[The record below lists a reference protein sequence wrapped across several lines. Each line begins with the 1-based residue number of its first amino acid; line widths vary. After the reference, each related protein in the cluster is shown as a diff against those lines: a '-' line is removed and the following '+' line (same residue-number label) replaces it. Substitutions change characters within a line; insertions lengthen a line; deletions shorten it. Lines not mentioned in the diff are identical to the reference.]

1 MARTGVQYEDVQR
14 AIESLM
20 ARGEAP
26 SVQKIREVLGTGSFT
41 TISDHLRDWRQRR
54 AEKRDEPLSQTMPD
68 SLTETL
74 ATVWKEAQSLANES
88 LVHYRQEADKQ
99 TVEAREAEAQAQR
112 RAEDAEQRLSALSEQ
127 LAQVQA
133 RLEERV
139 QALATLTNEQEH
151 WQQLQDKLEKRLTLA
166 QEDIAAMERTREVDH
181 ERHQQAIQAQESEW
195 KERLAQEEA
204 RHEASETRLMK
215 MLDDARLE
223 KSELD
228 KQHRRRQE
236 QLEKRVERLDAQA
249 AEQRKQL
256 QEEERRRFEEA
267 SARQQRETELKD
279 MRAQLEHSSA
289 EYSRLEAQL
298 GQLTHENKL
307 LKERLA
313 FAPLPPFVC

>member
-41 TISDHLRDWRQRR
+41 TISDHLREWRQRR
-54 AEKRDEPLSQTMPD
+54 AEKRDEPLSQAMPD

-74 ATVWKEAQSLANES
+74 AVVWKEAQGLANES
-88 LVHYRQEADKQ
+88 LVHYRHEADKQ
-99 TVEAREAEAQAQR
+99 TSAARESEAQSQR

-139 QALATLTNEQEH
+139 QALATLTHEREH
-151 WQQLQDKLEKRLTLA
+151 WQQHQEKLEKRLTLA
-166 QEDIAAMERTREVDH
+166 QEDATALERSREHDN
-181 ERHQQAIQAQESEW
+181 ERHQQALQDQDVEW
-195 KERLAQEEA
+195 KERLVQEES

-223 KSELD
+223 KHELD

-236 QLEKRVERLDAQA
+236 QLEKRIERLDAQT
-249 AEQRKQL
+249 AEQRKLL

-267 SARQQRETELKD
+267 TLRQQRDSELKSL
-279 MRAQLEHSSA
+279 RAQLEHSTA
-289 EYSRLEAQL
+289 EQSRVEAQL
-298 GQLTHENKL
+298 VQVNHENRML
-307 LKERLA
+307 QERLSH
-313 FAPLPPFVC
+313 APLPPFVC